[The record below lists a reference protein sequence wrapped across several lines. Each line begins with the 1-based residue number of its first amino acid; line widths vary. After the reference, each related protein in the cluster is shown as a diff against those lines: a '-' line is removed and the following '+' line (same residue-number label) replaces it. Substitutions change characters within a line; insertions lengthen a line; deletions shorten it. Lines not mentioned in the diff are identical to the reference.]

1 MRTAASSGSCEC
13 SNIGGSQGGAG
24 LGAAMAGATLG
35 DGELPPVVA
44 RIGAGPAGRRRT
56 GTAGV
61 AQADGDITALGPA
74 AGQVGSNRR
83 YGSGA
88 GCAPGA
94 ESSGGPAGRQKP
106 RAQALGR
113 PPGRPGWRANSNS
126 KPPPLASSRAG
137 TWVADCR
144 RRLDQESGAERGGP
158 PPPGTPGSGFGN
170 RWRPG

>member
-1 MRTAASSGSCEC
+1 
-13 SNIGGSQGGAG
+13 
-24 LGAAMAGATLG
+24 MAGATLG

-56 GTAGV
+56 GTGGV

-106 RAQALGR
+106 RAQALGHHR
-113 PPGRPGWRANSNS
+113 EDLVGERTRIQNRLLWHLHELEPG
-126 KPPPLASSRAG
+126 LQIAG
-137 TWVADCR
+137 GGLTRRVVLKEVG
-144 RRLDQESGAERGGP
+144 RRLQAHQGVVSEIAGDLVERLAEL
-158 PPPGTPGSGFGN
+158 TM
-170 RWRPG
+170 

>member
-1 MRTAASSGSCEC
+1 
-13 SNIGGSQGGAG
+13 
-24 LGAAMAGATLG
+24 MAGATLG

-94 ESSGGPAGRQKP
+94 ESSGGPREGQKRQP
-106 RAQALGR
+106 QALVHPREGPGGGR
-113 PPGRPGWRANSNS
+113 TRIQN
-126 KPPPLASSRAG
+126 
-137 TWVADCR
+137 
-144 RRLDQESGAERGGP
+144 
-158 PPPGTPGSGFGN
+158 
-170 RWRPG
+170 